1 MSIPSSYM
9 DQRHQDHVEILLRSF
24 RHWTGRNFITPTA
37 SPEETAR
44 LLFLAPFA
52 VLSHGIEE
60 DPIFNYGNA
69 VALELFE
76 LSWEEFTCL
85 HSKQSAEQ
93 ENREQRA
100 QVLAR
105 VSRDGYIDDY
115 RGIRISSSG
124 RRFEIQD
131 AMIWNLLD
139 ADGAHYGQA
148 ARINKW
154 QYL

>member
-1 MSIPSSYM
+1 MSISSSYM
-9 DQRHQDHVEILLRSF
+9 NQQHQDHVETLLRSF
-24 RHWTGRNFITPTA
+24 RHWTGHEFITPAA

-52 VLSHGIEE
+52 VLSHGTEE

-76 LSWEEFTCL
+76 LSWDEFTCL
-85 HSKQSAEQ
+85 HSKQSAEP
-93 ENREQRA
+93 ENREKRSQL
-100 QVLAR
+100 LAR
-105 VSRDGYIDDY
+105 VSRDGFIDDY

-139 ADGAHYGQA
+139 REGTHCGQA

-154 QYL
+154 RYL